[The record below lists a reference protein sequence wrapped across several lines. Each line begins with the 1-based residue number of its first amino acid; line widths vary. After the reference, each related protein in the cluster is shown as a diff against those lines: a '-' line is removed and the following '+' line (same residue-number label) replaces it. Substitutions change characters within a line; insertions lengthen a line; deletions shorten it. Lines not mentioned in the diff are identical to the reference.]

1 MKKIAL
7 SIIII
12 VLGYLGYGQ
21 SFNLDLPNTLF
32 QAEYGAGFDTRI
44 YLGFINSNHGKAYL
58 SAQTPQGITAI
69 FQPDTVSINDTI
81 VLSVMVTDSNLIGQ
95 TLTIP
100 INAIDSMGL
109 ITKTIHIQV
118 TNNWGTFPS
127 YPATTYRDQ
136 AINYLNTM
144 HPEIISDYGNMLS
157 YDWQGFWQFPPLLVV
172 SNYVFLINNWRC
184 NVLWHIMIPPYDWKK
199 IFIYNDI
206 ENICWGVNI
215 DTDGNIT
222 EIPCEKHY
230 YFYQDSNDLSIRKD
244 FIESTVVSIYPN
256 PCNSFTTIIF
266 SNPHKRSCILNIFS
280 SHGQLVKEI
289 KDITS
294 NEVKLENIRWR
305 SGLYFY
311 QLSNESGIMGI
322 GKILKHSE

>member
-1 MKKIAL
+1 MIKIAL

-21 SFNLDLPNTLF
+21 TFYLDLPNTIF
-32 QAEYGAGFDTRI
+32 QAEYGAGFDTRL
-44 YLGFINSNHGKAYL
+44 YLGFTNSSHGKVFL
-58 SAQTPQGITAI
+58 SAQTPQGIAAVI
-69 FQPDTVSINDTI
+69 QPDTVSINDTI

-95 TLTIP
+95 TLAIP
-100 INAIDSMGL
+100 INAADSTGV
-109 ITKTIHIQV
+109 ITKTINVQI

-136 AINYLNTM
+136 AINFLNTM
-144 HPEIISDYGNMLS
+144 HPEIISEYGNMLT
-157 YDWQGFWQFPPLLVV
+157 YNWQGFWQFPPLLVV
-172 SNYVFLINNWRC
+172 SNYVFLTNNWRC

-206 ENICWGVNI
+206 EDVCWGVNI

-230 YFYQDSNDLSIRKD
+230 YFYQDTNDLSIKRDAKELN
-244 FIESTVVSIYPN
+244 IVQNYPN
-256 PCNSFTTIIF
+256 PCTNFTTILFSQPDKNTILRIF
-266 SNPHKRSCILNIFS
+266 NSD
-280 SHGQLVKEI
+280 GQLVHED
-289 KDITS
+289 KDIQS
-294 NEVKLENIRWR
+294 KEVKLENIRWR

-311 QLSNESGIMGI
+311 QLVNESVIMGT
-322 GKILKHSE
+322 GKIIKCDD